1 MPLLRIEGDLSLYYE
16 DVGSG
21 PPVLFVQG
29 FSGTHALWEAQVAEL
44 SADVRCI
51 TLDLRGHGWSD
62 KPKDGYTIER
72 NARDV
77 RAFLN
82 ALRLERPSY
91 VGFSMGAAIGLGLID
106 LYGNIFDRMVLVGG
120 TPCWGRLP
128 DFEHGHPQDQIS
140 LWIEEIKANRPKWT
154 YQAARKMFHQ
164 EPDPMVR
171 MWIWNQ
177 SMLLPLHA
185 ALQAIDDSR
194 RVDLRAT
201 LSKFDIPV
209 GIFHGRHDEMDY
221 FAAGEYLARTIKGAS
236 LVAFENSGHA
246 CFLEEP
252 ARFNDELRRFLLHRR

>member
-1 MPLLRIEGDLSLYYE
+1 MPVLRIEGDVSLYYE

-21 PPVLFVQG
+21 PPVLFVHG
-29 FSGTHALWEAQVAEL
+29 FSGTHALWEAQVAEF
-44 SADVRCI
+44 SADFRTI

-62 KPKDGYTIER
+62 KPMNGYTIER
-72 NARDV
+72 NARDI
-77 RAFLN
+77 RAFVT
-82 ALRLERPSY
+82 ALRLEKPSY

-106 LYGNIFDRMVLVGG
+106 LYGNMFDRMVLVGG

-140 LWIEEIKANRPKWT
+140 RWVDEVKANRPKWT
-154 YQAARKMFHQ
+154 YEAARKMFYQ

-185 ALQAIDDSR
+185 AIQAIDDSR
-194 RVDLRAT
+194 RTDLRTA
-201 LSKFDIPV
+201 LPKLDIPV

-221 FAAGEYLARTIKGAS
+221 FEAAEYMAKRIKGAS
-236 LVAFENSGHA
+236 LVVFESSGHA

-252 ARFNDELRRFLLHRR
+252 ARFNAELRSFLLRRR